1 MPHYIFAL
9 YSNLKIIKIG
19 ANSDV
24 IIGHPIMQI
33 YINRLLTME
42 LKQILKKLIPFISLI
57 LFLIAIFAL
66 HNEIKTY
73 HLHDIRHALH
83 TIPLSLLTVC
93 VGVTLISYIALSF
106 YDYLA
111 LEYAGEKL
119 PYRNVLLTS
128 FLSYAISNNVGH
140 AWLSGGSMRYRLYS
154 DWDVLGVSIAKV
166 VLFSS
171 ASYFIGAVTIL
182 EGGYYASLGSGLL
195 TDKIPSGSIHAIV
208 TLGAILLIAWW
219 GLVSFY
225 RKPIFIK
232 GISLAFPRPLL
243 AIRQLLVSLSELIS
257 ASLVLYIPLYHFT
270 GMSFSDFLVM
280 YMLAQLAGLI
290 SQVPGGIGVFE
301 SSFTLLASTHYPA
314 SNIVTSLIVYRVVY
328 YFIPLLLAGS
338 FLAIYELKLHQLMRH
353 QVIKT
358 VTHVIE
364 SAIPQIFSLL
374 LMLGAAVLLFS
385 GATPALNE
393 RLRWL
398 EFLLP
403 IPLME
408 LSHLIGSIAGVLL
421 LLISLAVRRRIDSAY
436 FATIAVLIV
445 GIISSLGKGFDYEEA
460 IILGLMLIS
469 FIPAKKHFYRK
480 SALLQLDISPQWLLL
495 ATVLILGSI
504 WVGFFSYKH
513 VEYSNELWWQF
524 ALHGDASRFL
534 RSQLVI
540 VIILTGFISYR
551 LLTHTK
557 VNLALP
563 NTTEIDK
570 ANKIIRLAN
579 ETSAYLALTGD
590 KYLLW
595 SQSGNSFL
603 MFNITSQ
610 YWVVMGDPIG
620 LQEEYEELV
629 WKLRTWADQ
638 HNAKI
643 AFYQVGT
650 QHLPLYLDLGLA
662 LIKLGEEARV
672 PLDTFTLE
680 GKKRSSLRHSFNKLQ
695 REGLSFE
702 VIQAS
707 DVETTLPQL
716 KSISDHWIK
725 EKNVREKR
733 FSLGFFKPDYLCRC
747 KIAVIYKDGNIV
759 AFANMWELENK
770 KELSIDLMRYE
781 SGVANG
787 VMEYLMVSLML
798 WGKEHGYQWF
808 NLGMAPLSGLERHPL
823 APLWNKIGNTI
834 FSFGHEFYN
843 FDGLYQYKNKF
854 DPTWQPR
861 YLAAPNGL
869 SMATALLSITT
880 LISGNIKGIFSK

>member
-1 MPHYIFAL
+1 
-9 YSNLKIIKIG
+9 
-19 ANSDV
+19 
-24 IIGHPIMQI
+24 
-33 YINRLLTME
+33 ME
-42 LKQILKKLIPFISLI
+42 LKKIFKKLTPLISLT
-57 LFLIAIFAL
+57 LFLVAVVVL
-66 HNEIKTY
+66 HHEVKIY
-73 HLHDIRHALH
+73 HLHDIRHTLH
-83 TIPLSLLTVC
+83 AIPLSLLATCIV
-93 VGVTLISYIALSF
+93 VTLLSYIALSF

-140 AWLSGGSMRYRLYS
+140 AWISGGSMRYRLYS
-154 DWDVLGVSIAKV
+154 GWGVLGISIAKV
-166 VLFSS
+166 VLFCSI
-171 ASYFIGAVTIL
+171 SYFIGALTIM
-182 EGGYYASLGSGLL
+182 EGGYLFSLSSGLP
-195 TDKIPSGSIHAIV
+195 IERMPSGSIQTIIIV
-208 TLGAILLIAWW
+208 GAILLITWW
-219 GLVSFY
+219 ALVSFY
-225 RKPIFIK
+225 RKPIVIK
-232 GISLAFPRPLL
+232 GISLAFPRLSL
-243 AIRQLLVSLSELIS
+243 ALRQLLASLSELIS
-257 ASLVLYIPLYHFT
+257 ASLVLYIPLSHFT
-270 GMSFSDFLVM
+270 GMPFSDFLVL
-280 YMLAQLAGLI
+280 YIFAQLAGLL

-301 SSFTLLASTHYPA
+301 GSFTFLASTHYPA
-314 SNIVTSLIVYRVVY
+314 SNIIAALIIYRVVY
-328 YFIPLLLAGS
+328 YFMPLLLAGS
-338 FLAIYELKLHQLMRH
+338 LLAVYELRLHQLMRH
-353 QVIKT
+353 RLVST
-358 VTHVIE
+358 VVHVIE

-374 LMLGAAVLLFS
+374 LMLGAGVLLFS
-385 GATPALNE
+385 GATPVLNDH
-393 RLRWL
+393 LRWL
-398 EFLLP
+398 EYLIP

-408 LSHLIGSIAGVLL
+408 LSHLLGSIAGVMLL
-421 LLISLAVRRRIDSAY
+421 LLSQAVHRRIDSAY
-436 FATIAVLIV
+436 FATIVVLLV
-445 GIISSLGKGFDYEEA
+445 GIIASLGKGFDYEEA
-460 IILGLMLIS
+460 MILSLMLIS
-469 FIPAKKHFYRK
+469 FIPAKKYFYRK
-480 SALLQLDISPQWLLL
+480 SALLQLDLSPQWLLL

-534 RSQLVI
+534 RSQLAI
-540 VIILTGFISYR
+540 VIILASFISYR

-557 VNLALP
+557 VNLAFP
-563 NTTEIDK
+563 DTIEIDK
-570 ANKIIRLAN
+570 ANDIIRRAN

-603 MFNITSQ
+603 MFDITSQ

-620 LQEEYEELV
+620 IQEEFEELV

-650 QHLPLYLDLGLA
+650 QHIPLYLDLGLA

-672 PLDTFTLE
+672 PLNAFSLE

-707 DVETTLPQL
+707 DVETMLPQL
-716 KSISDHWIK
+716 KNISDHWIK

-747 KIAVIYKDGNIV
+747 MIAVIYKDGNIV
-759 AFANMWELENK
+759 AFANLWELENK
-770 KELSIDLMRYE
+770 TELSIDLMRYE

-834 FSFGHEFYN
+834 FRFGHEFYN

-861 YLAAPNGL
+861 YLAAPSGL
-869 SMATALLSITT
+869 SMATALLSITA